1 MGMPSWPARRE
12 VTLWTWTQIELA
24 MGGQTGPPYDENK
37 MHVQVKQERNVWP
50 SLRPGTN
57 SVIDLS
63 TPSPSPKKRKDL
75 LSRASSKSR
84 TMRFLVSQMLML
96 MKQSQAWRKRW
107 RRWMDAFSGDEEWDW
122 WFLQGHLD
130 VRGLHLP
137 GKIPSVAGKLR
148 ESIYQPSL
156 ENAWK
161 SRLYFIVVMFAE
173 VLLHCQKHILT
184 RRSHAVTAPWSVC
197 IDWSMIT
204 GDSRPQVSFITDLRG
219 VAFEFYAESLHHA
232 EASYEVP
239 KLVSTLAC
247 SKAWESPQPL
257 EATCFF
263 QRNS

>member
-1 MGMPSWPARRE
+1 
-12 VTLWTWTQIELA
+12 
-24 MGGQTGPPYDENK
+24 

-63 TPSPSPKKRKDL
+63 TPSPSPKKRKT
-75 LSRASSKSR
+75 SSAGHVPNPDNAVLGLPDADADEAKPSVEEALEE
-84 TMRFLVSQMLML
+84 M
-96 MKQSQAWRKRW
+96 
-107 RRWMDAFSGDEEWDW
+107 MDALSGDEEWDW

-130 VRGLHLP
+130 VRGLHWP

-257 EATCFF
+257 EATRFF